1 MDAFRRCW
9 AEISLAAL
17 KNNLAQIRERIGP
30 GVQILVPVK
39 ADAYGHGM
47 EPVARAAVD
56 GGAQWLGV
64 ANVAEAA
71 RVRRILPQTPVLILG
86 ASFSEE
92 AGDVVRQNVSAVAC
106 TLDFIRHLD
115 RAAGKQKTK
124 ARIHVKIDTGMG
136 RIGVWHEEAIPFLE
150 ETRQFENVMLEGL
163 CSHFPSAEEEKDPFT
178 QEQIARFEAI
188 LKECRRRNIRVPMA
202 HLANSSGIL
211 FYPASHLNLVRPGIL
226 IYGVAPGSQLQAPA
240 PFQPLLTLKS
250 RIIFIK
256 ETDAGRTI
264 SYGRTYQT
272 PGKTRI
278 ATIPIGYG
286 DGYARS
292 LSNKG
297 QVLIWGRRCPIVGRV
312 TMDQIMVDVGLQ
324 SNVNVGDPVTLIGND
339 GDPKIRVEELAHWAN
354 TIPYEILTN
363 LGDRIHRVYLS

>member
-1 MDAFRRCW
+1 MDTFRRCW

-17 KNNLAQIRERIGP
+17 KNNLAQIRQRIDA

-47 EPVARAAVD
+47 EPVAQAAVD
-56 GGAQWLGV
+56 AGAQWLGV

-71 RVRRILPQTPVLILG
+71 RVRRILPQTPILILG

-92 AGDVVRQNVSAVAC
+92 ASEIVRQNVSAVAC
-106 TLDFIRHLD
+106 TLDFIRRLD
-115 RAAGKQKTK
+115 QAAAKQKTK

-150 ETRQFENVMLEGL
+150 ETQKFDHVMLEGI
-163 CSHFPSAEEEKDPFT
+163 CSHFPSAEEEKDSFT
-178 QEQIARFEAI
+178 QEQIIRFEGI
-188 LKECRRRNIRVPMA
+188 LKECRRRDIQVPLM

-226 IYGVAPGSQLQAPA
+226 IYGVAPGSQLQPPA
-240 PFQPLLTLKS
+240 LFQPLLTLKS

-272 PGKTRI
+272 SQKTRI

-292 LSNKG
+292 LSNRA
-297 QVLIWGRRCPIVGRV
+297 QVLIGRRRCPIVGRV

-324 SNVNVGDPVTLIGND
+324 SNVNVGDPVVLIGND
-339 GDPKIRVEELAHWAN
+339 CDSQIHVEEIAQWAN